1 MPEKKPEW
9 VIKKNRQKKVEAAHT
24 YWLFG
29 IHAVRDALENPGR
42 DKIKLLVTKNALQK
56 LEVSINK
63 IDIETVIIEPKKFN
77 DMLDKNSVH
86 QGAALEVKPLKWGNI
101 CLLYTSDAADE

>member
-9 VIKKNRQKKVEAAHT
+9 VIKKERQKKVEAAHT

-42 DKIKLLVTKNALQK
+42 EKIKLLVTENTLQK

-63 IDIETVIIEPKKFN
+63 IDI
-77 DMLDKNSVH
+77 
-86 QGAALEVKPLKWGNI
+86 
-101 CLLYTSDAADE
+101 